1 MTRLEPGEILESPTG
16 KMTELQSEIE
26 SLQAKLKQAKEEI
39 DEVKKRNRIS
49 YSTNDVL
56 RKALAE
62 GEYTFHK
69 FTGRCS
75 GGCPIM
81 FYETNIVDVILS
93 VDDDDVVIL
102 RDCHISGHLHFE
114 GRPGAIIVEDITFC
128 DDARV
133 TWDEEV
139 GPLSEKR
146 FFCFDGNH
154 KELYDQFMN
163 HQTDEE
169 E

>member
-1 MTRLEPGEILESPTG
+1 MTRLEPGEILESRAE
-16 KMTELQSEIE
+16 KMAAFQNEIE

-39 DEVKKRNRIS
+39 DEMKAKNRIR
-49 YSTNDVL
+49 YTTNDVL
-56 RKALAE
+56 RKALADD
-62 GEYTFHK
+62 EYTFHE

-81 FYETNIVDVILS
+81 FKETTILDVILS

-102 RDCHISGHLHFE
+102 RDCHILGRLHFE
-114 GRPGAIIVEDITFC
+114 GRPGAIIAEDITFH
-128 DDARV
+128 DGARV
-133 TWDEEV
+133 TWSD
-139 GPLSEKR
+139 GPLSEER
-146 FFCFDGNH
+146 FFCFDGDQ
-154 KELYDQFMN
+154 KGLYDLFMN